1 MTQNEIKL
9 DAARSVL
16 WMVQEMKRQ
25 ATRNQY
31 IANEN
36 AWGVF
41 TSKEEAQE
49 ASQIEMQSFIYWG
62 KLEEVIKEELILLKG
77 DSE

>member
-16 WMVQEMKRQ
+16 WMIQEMKRR

-49 ASQIEMQSFIYWG
+49 AYQFEMQNFIYWK
-62 KLEEVIKEELILLKG
+62 KLEEVMEEELILLKG
-77 DSE
+77 DS